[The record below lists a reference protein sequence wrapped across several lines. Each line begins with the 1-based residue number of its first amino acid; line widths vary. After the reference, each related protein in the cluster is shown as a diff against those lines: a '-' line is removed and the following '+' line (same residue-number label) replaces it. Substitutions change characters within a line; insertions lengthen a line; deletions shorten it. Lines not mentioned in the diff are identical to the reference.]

1 MTEHVPA
8 EDRWPGPGGVVEDSI
23 VALAELVR
31 AAADLIDD
39 TQPQVARDLRLRAAS
54 HTVDGIQGLLGL
66 T

>member
-1 MTEHVPA
+1 
-8 EDRWPGPGGVVEDSI
+8 
-23 VALAELVR
+23 VR

-39 TQPQVARDLRLRAAS
+39 IQPQVARDLRLRAAS